1 MKRQTGLPLAVGA
14 LTAAVAK
21 SQAISLV
28 GDQLAAA
35 TGVPTVVAI
44 VALDKISDA
53 VGLTRNTLAKG
64 FAEVLDSFAASAKRR
79 PDELAVP
86 IPLADGTAA
95 SAEVVLDQLAVGRA
109 PPHTEADAPTL
120 TSRDDAPAIE
130 RAAGSVAATLHSSQ
144 LPALASATAKIAGF
158 VIVAFV
164 ATVLGH
170 LVVQTGTEGV
180 WNCLAVLKAWFEN
193 DEMRVD
199 IGYRPDAKLD
209 GYDLTRCLGTLRAG
223 GVPIAL
229 RALRPVAALVNTVKP
244 LKHTTITRTVA
255 FALTANNSSMSAGA
269 DQGIIVAKEAIAS
282 LTKVAPLIG
291 AWIETAEILCFGYSL
306 LLDSYA
312 TVPLCGGAFQL
323 ASDNTLTHAGGAEP
337 CCGDGIDA
345 AAVQQQCESVRESR
359 GVDKV
364 FPCAGAPGVPSCWP
378 AEARAAELAP
388 APPPPA

>member
-14 LTAAVAK
+14 LTAAR
-21 SQAISLV
+21 AISLV
-28 GDQLAAA
+28 GHQLAAA
-35 TGVPTVVAI
+35 TGVPALVAI
-44 VALDKISDA
+44 VVLENMSDA
-53 VGLTRNTLAKG
+53 VGLTKKALAKG
-64 FAEVLDSFAASAKRR
+64 FADVIDSFAASAQQRT
-79 PDELAVP
+79 DHLAVP
-86 IPLADGTAA
+86 IPLTDGTAA
-95 SAEVVLDQLAVGRA
+95 SADAVLDELAA
-109 PPHTEADAPTL
+109 ADAPMPTP
-120 TSRDDAPAIE
+120 REDDAPAIE
-130 RAAGSVAATLHSSQ
+130 RAAGRVAATLHTSR

-170 LVVQTGTEGV
+170 LVVQTGADGA

-193 DEMRVD
+193 EQMRVD
-199 IGYRPDAKLD
+199 VGYGPDSKLN
-209 GYDLTRCLGTLRAG
+209 GYHLTRCLGTLRAG

-244 LKHTTITRTVA
+244 LKHTPITRAVT
-255 FALTANNSSMSAGA
+255 FALTANNSSIDAGA
-269 DQGIIVAKEAIAS
+269 GSGVIVAKEAIAS

-291 AWIETAEILCFGYSL
+291 PWVQTAEVLCFGYSL

-388 APPPPA
+388 TPSPPASLSSPTP